1 MFFRIAWCLR
11 TNIKSSGEVSMII
24 FLDILITDLSAIY
37 TIEKNG
43 SGPIKKLPC
52 KPSVPCFHEM
62 DPDSLF
68 SGFGATGGYGPKTEK
83 RPDPFSCK
91 ALCKLIFVRY
101 VFNLPMCSP
110 FNHDFILKK
119 SVCSE
124 KSLNSHQYSLK
135 HCPASKDSQFYWT
148 CIRTDLCGFGWQT
161 HPTRKAESL
170 RRLCYSTLKS
180 KPAILLK

>member
-1 MFFRIAWCLR
+1 MKKEKERLNSCRFPTARLFRAIILKTVPAMLKLAEFVHYKTKCFFRIAWCLR

-37 TIEKNG
+37 TVEKNG

-68 SGFGATGGYGPKTEK
+68 SRFGATGGYGPKTEK

-101 VFNLPMCSP
+101 RLLHVSLQCFTVFSRMCTVVL
-110 FNHDFILKK
+110 FNH
-119 SVCSE
+119 
-124 KSLNSHQYSLK
+124 
-135 HCPASKDSQFYWT
+135 
-148 CIRTDLCGFGWQT
+148 
-161 HPTRKAESL
+161 
-170 RRLCYSTLKS
+170 
-180 KPAILLK
+180 KP